1 MDALTQAKELAD
13 KILELTRAL
22 VLTGDKDSRD
32 AEAED
37 YIALMDEREPLVD
50 ELSDL
55 RLQLDETETASPE
68 FSAITKVIAQITDLD
83 KRHLAVMEDYHKTV
97 QNSYKGVKQG
107 QRIHAGYNPMQGDE
121 ASSKFDIRH

>member
-1 MDALTQAKELAD
+1 MDVLNQAKELAD

-22 VLTGDKDSRD
+22 VLTRDKDSRD
-32 AEAED
+32 AEVEA
-37 YIALMDEREPLVD
+37 YVALMDEREPLVE

-68 FSAITKVIAQITDLD
+68 FSEITKVIAQITDLD
-83 KRHLAVMEDYHKTV
+83 KKHLTVMEDYHKTV

-107 QRIHAGYNPMQGDE
+107 QRIHAGYKPLPGNE
-121 ASSKFDIRH
+121 VSSTFDIKQ